1 MVKYLL
7 LYLIVFVAFLV
18 IDLIWLGVVAR
29 KFYRDQL
36 GFIMVDKINWPAALS
51 FYLLFIAGLIYFVV
65 LPSLGQGS
73 WSNALLNGAFL
84 GLLCYATYDLSNLA
98 TLKNWPL
105 KVTIADLIWGSV
117 LCGSLSVIGFFAGR
131 VIF

>member
-1 MVKYLL
+1 MVKYIL